1 MTDART
7 TDRLPTNPSDLAFLM
22 SELDEQAKP
31 GEPDPSLAL
40 WEQLHEQEGYDV
52 ASPLWR
58 DACNYYD
65 HYFAGDGETE
75 D

>member
-1 MTDART
+1 VITLT
-7 TDRLPTNPSDLAFLM
+7 QHLPTTPSDLAHLM
-22 SELDEQAKP
+22 AELDQQAKP

-40 WEQLHEQEGYDV
+40 WEQLNTQEGYDV

-65 HYFAGDGETE
+65 HLMSDEG
-75 D
+75 